1 MLELEERKR
10 QLDNIQA
17 IADDVIKNKDIIQN
31 IAIVYDYKL
40 PDGTNDCS
48 LSYVGNYN
56 AVLGLFE
63 RQKIYELVK
72 ATTIAMKEE

>member
-1 MLELEERKR
+1 MLELDERKK

-17 IADDVIKNKDIIQN
+17 ITEDVIKNKDIIQN

-40 PDGTNDCS
+40 PDGANDCS

-56 AVLGLFE
+56 AILGLFE

-72 ATTIAMKEE
+72 ATTITMRE